1 MKCRKIEIILNDNM
15 KRKLLIYLGGLLTII
30 WGIAHLFPTNN
41 VVSGFGNISVD
52 NIRIIKM
59 EWINESLTLI
69 FIGLLTIAVTLLNE
83 MNHMVT
89 KAVYVLTYLM
99 LAAMSVLSLYT
110 GFEIDFLPFKLCPI
124 IFTVSGLLILQGA
137 FYKKVNSN

>member
-1 MKCRKIEIILNDNM
+1 MKCRKIKIILNDNM
-15 KRKLLIYLGGLLTII
+15 KRKLLIYMGGLLTII

-99 LAAMSVLSLYT
+99 LSAMSVLSLYT

-137 FYKKVNSN
+137 FTKR